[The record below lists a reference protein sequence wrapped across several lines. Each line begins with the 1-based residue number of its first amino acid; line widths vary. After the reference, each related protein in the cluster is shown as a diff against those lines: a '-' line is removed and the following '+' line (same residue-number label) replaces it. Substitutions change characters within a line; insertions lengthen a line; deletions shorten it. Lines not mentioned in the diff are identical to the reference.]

1 MNDKIKEIYENI
13 NYEEEL
19 PPIEKRKALLQVK
32 SDRLFHDLFNEN
44 DMDTLEW
51 VVMQIL
57 ECSYEE
63 IHGNVSI
70 NNVRLVNT
78 YQQER
83 GKYVDLVV
91 DYKGEKIIIEMNNNY
106 VGNYMKN
113 LLYAFNVIS
122 NYYNVGTSTIDFS
135 KKRAKA
141 ILVNLNWHSNKELA
155 TNMPSKE
162 EIILPYP
169 EETLRKKKDFLLK
182 IINVNLDFYHD
193 LNYNEID
200 RWDELWKLLTINNYQ
215 EMDKFL
221 KDIKMLKHYR
231 KKLYTLS
238 NNDKYLELIMNDD
251 IRRNAEIE
259 GYYNAG
265 VEEGIEK
272 GIERGIVSKC
282 NEMVMNMYNDK
293 LPYDVISKYAN
304 ITVDEVMKII
314 NQNSDK

>member
-1 MNDKIKEIYENI
+1 MRDNIKEIYENI
-13 NYEEEL
+13 NYDEKL
-19 PPIEKRKALLQVK
+19 PPIEKRKALLQVRN
-32 SDRLFHDLFNEN
+32 DRLFHDLFNEN

-63 IHGNVSI
+63 IHGNVHI

-78 YQQER
+78 YQEER

-113 LLYAFNVIS
+113 LLYSFNVIS

-135 KKRAKA
+135 KIRAKA
-141 ILVNLNWHSNKELA
+141 ILVNLNWHSKKELA
-155 TNMPSKE
+155 SMPPKE
-162 EIILPYP
+162 EITLPYP
-169 EETLRKKKDFLLK
+169 EETLRKEKDFLLK
-182 IINVNLDFYHD
+182 IINVNLDFYHK
-193 LNYNEID
+193 LNYNEVD

-215 EMDKFL
+215 EMDKFI
-221 KDIKMLKHYR
+221 KDINMLNYYR

-238 NNDKYLELIMNDD
+238 NNEGYLELIMNDD

-265 VEEGIEK
+265 VLE
-272 GIERGIVSKC
+272 GIERGIERGITSNR
-282 NEMVMNMYNDK
+282 NEMVMNMHKENI
-293 LPYDVISKYAN
+293 PIETISKCAN
-304 ITVDEVMKII
+304 ITLDEVMEII
-314 NQNSDK
+314 NQNRF

>member
-1 MNDKIKEIYENI
+1 MTNQIKEIYERI
-13 NYEEEL
+13 NYDEEL

-32 SDRLFHDLFNEN
+32 NDRLFHDLFNEN

-51 VVMQIL
+51 TVMQIL

-63 IHGNVSI
+63 IHGNVNI

-91 DYKGEKIIIEMNNNY
+91 DYKGEKVIIEMNNNY

-122 NYYNVGTSTIDFS
+122 NYYNVGAGTIDFS

-141 ILVNLNWHSNKELA
+141 ILVNLNWHSTKELA
-155 TNMPSKE
+155 NNVPSKD
-162 EIILPYP
+162 EIIIPYP
-169 EETLRKKKDFLLK
+169 EETLKKEKDFLLK
-182 IINVNLDFYHD
+182 IINVNLDFYHKLD
-193 LNYNEID
+193 YNEVN

-221 KDIKMLKHYR
+221 KDIKMLKHYK

-238 NNDKYLELIMNDD
+238 NNDEYLELIMNDD

-259 GYYNAG
+259 AYYTAG
-265 VEEGIEK
+265 KEEGEK
-272 GIERGIVSKC
+272 IGIVSKQ
-282 NEMVMNMYNDK
+282 NDMIMNMYK
-293 LPYDVISKYAN
+293 KCISLEIISECAN
-304 ITVDEVMKII
+304 LTVDEVLEII
-314 NQNSDK
+314 KENDN